1 MKNQIFDT
9 YIVDGWIITMT
20 KSQYINAYKKTQQ
33 SSNSVTS
40 SHEIV
45 RTLMKELVNSM
56 KKIVLDIQ
64 DEKKRKKDQYL
75 VDSVFEE
82 KYARN
87 KSKNLSKSLSIIYG
101 LQTSLDFDKALEIAN
116 NLFQL
121 YEYCRHEIIK
131 GFSQNIDDGII
142 KAIEVIK
149 QIMEGWEEIPSLEK

>member
-1 MKNQIFDT
+1 MVN
-9 YIVDGWIITMT
+9 
-20 KSQYINAYKKTQQ
+20 SQYIDAYKKTEQ
-33 SSNSVTS
+33 SSNSVIS

-56 KKIVLDIQ
+56 EKIVLDIQ
-64 DEKKRKKDQYL
+64 DERKRKQDNFLSYNAL
-75 VDSVFEE
+75 EE
-82 KYARN
+82 KYARQ

-101 LQTSLDFDKALEIAN
+101 LQTSLDFEKALDIAN

-131 GFSQNIDDGII
+131 GFTQKIEDGII
-142 KAIEVIK
+142 KAIDVIK

>member
-1 MKNQIFDT
+1 MVN
-9 YIVDGWIITMT
+9 
-20 KSQYINAYKKTQQ
+20 SQYIDAYKKTEQ
-33 SSNSVTS
+33 SSNSVIS

-56 KKIVLDIQ
+56 QKIVLDIQ
-64 DEKKRKKDQYL
+64 DERKRKQDNFLPDKA
-75 VDSVFEE
+75 FEE
-82 KYARN
+82 KHARH

-101 LQTSLDFDKALEIAN
+101 LQTSLDFEKALDIAN

-131 GFSQNIDDGII
+131 GFSQKIEDGII
-142 KAIEVIK
+142 KAIDVIK

>member
-1 MKNQIFDT
+1 
-9 YIVDGWIITMT
+9 MT
-20 KSQYINAYKKTQQ
+20 NNEYINAYKKTQQ
-33 SSNSVTS
+33 SSNTETS

-56 KKIVLDIQ
+56 QKIVLDIQ
-64 DEKKRKKDQYL
+64 DDRSKKVDKFLIEKAY
-75 VDSVFEE
+75 EE
-82 KYARN
+82 KITQN

-121 YEYCRHEIIK
+121 YEYCRQEIIK
-131 GFSQNIDDGII
+131 GFSQKIEDGII
-142 KAIEVIK
+142 KAIDIIK

>member
-1 MKNQIFDT
+1 
-9 YIVDGWIITMT
+9 MT
-20 KSQYINAYKKTQQ
+20 NNEYINAYKKTQQ
-33 SSNSVTS
+33 SSNTETS

-56 KKIVLDIQ
+56 QKIVLDIQ
-64 DEKKRKKDQYL
+64 DDRSKK
-75 VDSVFEE
+75 VDKFTIDKAQEE
-82 KYARN
+82 KITQN

-121 YEYCRHEIIK
+121 YEYCRQEIIK
-131 GFSQNIDDGII
+131 GFSQKIEDGII
-142 KAIEVIK
+142 KAIDIIK

>member
-1 MKNQIFDT
+1 MVN
-9 YIVDGWIITMT
+9 
-20 KSQYINAYKKTQQ
+20 SQYIDAYKKTEQ
-33 SSNSVTS
+33 SSNSVIS

-56 KKIVLDIQ
+56 QKIVLDIQ
-64 DEKKRKKDQYL
+64 DERKRKQDNFITIKAI
-75 VDSVFEE
+75 EE
-82 KYARN
+82 KHARH

-101 LQTSLDFDKALEIAN
+101 LQTSLDFEKALDIAT

-131 GFSQNIDDGII
+131 GFSQKIEDGII
-142 KAIEVIK
+142 KAIDVIK